1 MSIIIGSG
9 VGLVLGL
16 IGAWGFTLY
25 GIAQSNI
32 VGEGEGNAF
41 DFMNENDSVQLHE
54 QRDEKVIVGVTGA
67 KRVDVNTYRGGKYRY

>member
-1 MSIIIGSG
+1 MSIIIGSI
-9 VGLVLGL
+9 VGLILGL

-32 VGEGEGNAF
+32 VGKNEGNAM
-41 DFMNENDSVQLHE
+41 DFMNENDSVQMHE

-67 KRVDVNTYRGGKYRY
+67 KRVDVGSRRGGR

>member
-1 MSIIIGSG
+1 MSIILGSV

-32 VGEGEGNAF
+32 VGEGEGSAF
-41 DFMNENDSVQLHE
+41 DFVNENDSVQLHE
-54 QRDEKVIVGVTGA
+54 KRDEKVIVGVTGA

>member
-1 MSIIIGSG
+1 MNIIIGSV
-9 VGLVLGL
+9 VGLILGL

-32 VGEGEGNAF
+32 VGDGEGRDYN
-41 DFMNENDSVQLHE
+41 FMNENDSVQIHE
-54 QRDEKVIVGVTGA
+54 QRDEKVIVGLSGA